1 MCEYLATELHLL
13 HDCFATRRDKRIGS
27 HKLIRSL
34 RVVQL
39 SSSIVKRSL
48 LRNCGSKSILK
59 ICRVRVQLGERSMI
73 SSISIFLRKSY
84 CIILLYFC
92 TRSQYIRNCTY
103 HIYCCNLSIVSQRQ
117 VYMTSILNRFFWKMM
132 CCMEVLYFVY
142 SMKNHPL
149 LEYTISSVT
158 PCSKFV

>member
-13 HDCFATRRDKRIGS
+13 HDCFATRRDKRIGP

-34 RVVQL
+34 RVDQL

-48 LRNCGSKSILK
+48 LRNCGFKSILK
-59 ICRVRVQLGERSMI
+59 ICRVRVQLGERSL
-73 SSISIFLRKSY
+73 ISIFFRKSY
-84 CIILLYFC
+84 CIILVYFC
-92 TRSQYIRNCTY
+92 TRSQYIRDYTY
-103 HIYCCNLSIVSQRQ
+103 HIYCCILSIVSQRQ
-117 VYMTSILNRFFWKMM
+117 VYMTSFLNRFFWKMM

-142 SMKNHPL
+142 SMKNYPL
-149 LEYTISSVT
+149 LGHTISSVA